1 MYRIL
6 PKKLLILAIAWMAL
20 GLFVIGQNAGELFKV
35 NFKFA
40 SVPILVWLSINA
52 LLWNPIWRWLWKTF
66 PKLNE
71 WVFPDLNGTWDVE
84 LCSNWPRQS
93 QMLDAAASTDHA
105 IDMRRCPESDLAPL
119 TPIRL
124 EAEIHQTWFGFE
136 MLLYNPR
143 GDTPIDRSDTISVD
157 PFSGTSLRRA
167 GICYFYKQVNATD
180 NVADDAE
187 FYGAARLEYDRRKD
201 QLIGLAWTARMWRQ
215 AMNTAGSI
223 TFTRKSPTASQS
235 KV

>member
-6 PKKLLILAIAWMAL
+6 PKKLLVIAIGWL
-20 GLFVIGQNAGELFKV
+20 VIGMVLLSQSLGPLLRFELKLT
-35 NFKFA
+35 A
-40 SVPILVWLSINA
+40 VPTLLWLLVNA
-52 LLWNPIWRWLWKTF
+52 LLWDPVWRFFWKKF

-71 WVFPDLNGTWDVE
+71 LVFPDLNGVWEVE
-84 LCSNWPRQS
+84 LCSNWPRQA
-93 QMLDAAASTDHA
+93 QMLDAAASADKM
-105 IDMRRCPESDLAPL
+105 IDMRRCNERELAPL

-143 GDTPIDRSDTISVD
+143 SDTPIDRSDTISVD
-157 PFSGTSLRRA
+157 PFARAGLRPA

-180 NVADDAE
+180 NIADDSE
-187 FYGAARLEYDRRKD
+187 FYGAARLEYDFKND

-215 AMNTAGSI
+215 AMNTAGAI
-223 TFTRKSPTASQS
+223 TFRRKRLDTSSNG
-235 KV
+235 